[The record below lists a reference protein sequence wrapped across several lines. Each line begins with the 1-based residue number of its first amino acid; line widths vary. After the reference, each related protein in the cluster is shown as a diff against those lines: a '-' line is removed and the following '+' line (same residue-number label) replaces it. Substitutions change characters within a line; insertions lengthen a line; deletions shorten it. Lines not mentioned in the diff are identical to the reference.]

1 MGQDY
6 FKFFIFKES
15 VVEFVIIV
23 SFEICS
29 HCINKCSI
37 KLLKQLS
44 DGGCCIY
51 LNNGWFK
58 SPIYE

>member
-15 VVEFVIIV
+15 VVEFIIIV

-37 KLLKQLS
+37 IKLLKQLS
-44 DGGCCIY
+44 DGGCRI
-51 LNNGWFK
+51 LKQWLV
-58 SPIYE
+58 